1 MQMHGGTGGACPFFS
16 EFAHSCSCTPSSSV
30 TKVRGT
36 TTQVNLLL
44 LFSLIPIVEKMENVI
59 WKNYGKCWKITSMS
73 REPESPPKE
82 KMENVLRKITE
93 IYGKFTENF
102 RSGK

>member
-1 MQMHGGTGGACPFFS
+1 
-16 EFAHSCSCTPSSSV
+16 
-30 TKVRGT
+30 
-36 TTQVNLLL
+36 
-44 LFSLIPIVEKMENVI
+44 MENVI
-59 WKNYGKCWKITSMS
+59 WKNYGNCSEITTMS
-73 REPESPPKE
+73 REPNSPHKE